1 MDDSAS
7 VTQLLVAW
15 GRGDKCA
22 LEQLTPK
29 VHDELRKLAR
39 AYLSRGRPNQTL
51 QPTALTNEA
60 YVRLLEQDKPV
71 EWENRA
77 HFFGIAARL
86 MRIVLVDYSRARRAA
101 KRGGDAQAARLV
113 DSVVISPGRAPD
125 VIEVDQALDRLAEV
139 DER

>member
-1 MDDSAS
+1 
-7 VTQLLVAW
+7 
-15 GRGDKCA
+15 
-22 LEQLTPK
+22 
-29 VHDELRKLAR
+29 
-39 AYLSRGRPNQTL
+39 
-51 QPTALTNEA
+51 
-60 YVRLLEQDKPV
+60 
-71 EWENRA
+71 
-77 HFFGIAARL
+77 